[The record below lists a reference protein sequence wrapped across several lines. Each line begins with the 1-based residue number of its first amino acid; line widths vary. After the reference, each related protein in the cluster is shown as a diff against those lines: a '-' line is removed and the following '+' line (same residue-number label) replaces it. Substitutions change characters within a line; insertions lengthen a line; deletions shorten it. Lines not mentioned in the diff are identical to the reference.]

1 MRHAPASQ
9 IIHGARRGPSPNL
22 LPTAGTRLRKI
33 YDLFQA
39 NKGRPIAFLTRDH
52 GGTNQ
57 IAALVDYY
65 GLDIICLRRGQ
76 WLLAGEWFGRVYVDY
91 VAQRLAQSEAA

>member
-9 IIHGARRGPSPNL
+9 LLGRATVPVGASPRK
-22 LPTAGTRLRKI
+22 GTRLRAA

-39 NKGRPIAFLTRDH
+39 NKGRPIAFLSGDF
-52 GGTNQ
+52 GGTNA

-65 GLDIICLRRGQ
+65 GLDIRCLRRGE
-76 WLLAGEWFGRVYVDY
+76 WILAGEWFGRVYVDY
-91 VAQRLAQSEAA
+91 VAQRLTQSEAA